1 MKQIRSRVTAT
12 VLATALLAA
21 ASWLLAGPESPSAP
35 SAAAQETAPAAAPAE
50 QPDLPDFEPSEKL
63 PADSAVAFPTD
74 I

>member
-1 MKQIRSRVTAT
+1 MRESGRCGSGLELREQRG
-12 VLATALLAA
+12 LL
-21 ASWLLAGPESPSAP
+21 LEQVQG
-35 SAAAQETAPAAAPAE
+35 TAE